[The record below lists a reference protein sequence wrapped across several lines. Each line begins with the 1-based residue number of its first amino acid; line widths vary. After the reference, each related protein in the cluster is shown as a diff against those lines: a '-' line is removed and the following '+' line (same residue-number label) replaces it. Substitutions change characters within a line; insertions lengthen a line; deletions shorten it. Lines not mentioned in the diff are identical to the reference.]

1 MDLLLSSENIS
12 TDTSEQKQ
20 KLESSLQ
27 SLLQADLK
35 DKYKDNLY
43 ALLASYQR
51 ILADNSQ
58 RESWPQVHEKLQT
71 LFMCGKAAPIDG
83 PMIGIPVA
91 IRDSDFFADAAKL
104 FGKDRSLLASIE
116 VMATAWN
123 ATFADTGLWMGKT
136 FEPVNKEV
144 VRDKCDNDKEFIAT
158 YDPETTR
165 IGRNFFREPA
175 DPNAIQSISLPV
187 LEQAWKLKDRPL
199 STDAAGFSGDLLA
212 ENIDK
217 EKNIPYSK
225 TGGVYLAGMGKS
237 VVPEMRG
244 KQVYQLNYR
253 WPKLNPVYPMT
264 LLVDEIVQIGEGI
277 YLGQLVY
284 ATKRYSL
291 GAIDL
296 PFIPG
301 ERDIELG
308 IAYEP
313 GKQSFFQW
321 LLSLFTGKKKA
332 PDYGYQNNG
341 YFLMMDPAY
350 AKQVYADDAFPQL
363 RPRSGESGFKELGY
377 EEELGGG
384 TSDTQTQDWVNGWR
398 DDEALKQKFTTLI
411 SESSTQSSDG
421 DVSEML
427 QQGESVLQMLQRIS
441 NDISAQS
448 KHEDHLKHFEQLHKL
463 FRSGVAPG
471 IDNGLFQGSGAK
483 GYNVRL
489 EGKEVQDW
497 YGEDEVSQGFDYY
510 HGANLNLHWGFSE
523 TFCPDRNDKTADTSL
538 IPSVLSNLFD
548 EDGLRGPNVMNM
560 VWHNIGK
567 YIFPWAGKSYE
578 RISARKLSML
588 LDESADLNDRY
599 PKRVRELKYHL
610 ASFPHYAL
618 VKKNRKHYWSGS
630 SDYTKHTA
638 SGSWDHGMS
647 DEDKA
652 FWEKQASEKWLMGYN
667 LQDKRVVTADALMRI
682 ADMNYRVPESCL
694 QQASEASGSPFAR
707 QGYSFLGVADQQT
720 ILPMNN
726 GDNGIKK
733 VFQFHYR
740 FPMIGGPVPIGF
752 CLDEL
757 VEIAD
762 GLFLGQLIYSTALNV
777 PFHSSVDPSEFK
789 YQLFGYFVL
798 LDDDWERHRQAIK
811 LDTID

>member
-1 MDLLLSSENIS
+1 MDLKLSSENFS
-12 TDTSEQKQ
+12 SASSEQKQ
-20 KLESSLQ
+20 NLESKLQ
-27 SLLQADLK
+27 TILQAD
-35 DKYKDNLY
+35 YKDSLFVM
-43 ALLASYQR
+43 LASYQR
-51 ILADNSQ
+51 ILADNAQ
-58 RESWPQVHEKLQT
+58 CELWPQIHEKLQT
-71 LFMCGKAAPIDG
+71 LFKCGKAKPLDG

-91 IRDSDFFADAAKL
+91 IRDSDFFLDTAKL
-104 FGKDRSLLASIE
+104 FGKKRSLLASIE

-136 FEPVNKEV
+136 FEPVSKQV
-144 VRDKCDNDKEFIAT
+144 VKDKCDNNSDFMAT
-158 YDPETTR
+158 YDPDISR

-187 LEQAWKLKDRPL
+187 LEQAWKLKDRPT
-199 STDAAGFSGDLLA
+199 SIDVEGFSGELLV
-212 ENIDK
+212 ENLEK
-217 EKNIPYSK
+217 EKAIPYSK
-225 TGGVYLAGMGKS
+225 TGGVYLAGMGRS
-237 VVPEMRG
+237 VVPEMQG

-264 LLVDEIVQIGEGI
+264 LLVDELVQIGEGI

-296 PFIPG
+296 PFISG

-308 IAYEP
+308 IPYEP
-313 GKQSFFQW
+313 GKQSFLQW
-321 LLSLFTGKKKA
+321 LISLFTGKKKDPA
-332 PDYGYQNNG
+332 LNYGYQNNG
-341 YFLMMDPAY
+341 FFLMMDPAY

-363 RPRSGESGFKELGY
+363 RPRQGESGFDELGY
-377 EEELGGG
+377 EEESAADVTDQEGK
-384 TSDTQTQDWVNGWR
+384 DWVNGWR
-398 DDEALKQKFTTLI
+398 DDETLKQKFTTLI
-411 SESSTQSSDG
+411 SEDSTQSSDT
-421 DVSEML
+421 DVTEML
-427 QQGESVLQMLQRIS
+427 QEEESVLQMLQRIS

-448 KHEDHLKHFEQLHKL
+448 KPEDHLKHFEPLHKL

-471 IDNGLFQGSGAK
+471 IKHGLFHGAGSK
-483 GYNVRL
+483 GYNARL
-489 EGKEVQDW
+489 EGKEVHDW
-497 YGEDEVSQGFDYY
+497 YGESEVTQGFDYY

-538 IPSVLSNLFD
+538 IPSVLGNVFN
-548 EDGLRGPNVMNM
+548 EEGFRGPNVMNM

-578 RISARKLSML
+578 KISARKLSML
-588 LDESADLNDRY
+588 LDESADLDKRY

-630 SDYTKHTA
+630 SKYTEHLA

-647 DEDKA
+647 DEDKV
-652 FWEKQASEKWLMGYN
+652 FWQKEADERWLMGYN

-682 ADMNYRVPESCL
+682 ADMNYRVPESSL
-694 QQASEASGSPFAR
+694 QQASEASRSPFAR
-707 QGYSFLGVADQQT
+707 QGYSFLGVADQET

-726 GDNGIKK
+726 GDNGIKR

-762 GLFLGQLIYSTALNV
+762 GLFLGQLIYSTALDV

-811 LDTID
+811 LDTIK